1 MWSSPSGAER
11 DVYSDQLH
19 LEPDIWSEHCQ
30 NPLQSSC
37 QLKTTC
43 ATAHQSE
50 IGLDTSVAMREN
62 LVGVCGYM
70 GKKKEEEKSFPM
82 TFSLTLMHLVGQTAI
97 HF

>member
-11 DVYSDQLH
+11 GVYSDQLH
-19 LEPDIWSEHCQ
+19 LERDIWSEHCQ

-50 IGLDTSVAMREN
+50 AGLDTSVAMREN
-62 LVGVCGYM
+62 LVGVSGYI
-70 GKKKEEEKSFPM
+70 KKKK
-82 TFSLTLMHLVGQTAI
+82 TGRKKFSDDIFFNSDASG
-97 HF
+97 